1 MQCAQALP
9 ADAVE
14 PALPG
19 HWHRPLQGGRSSGTK
34 SAKPGGMLC
43 NMGLLLDSFWRAAAY
58 CVRPRVIALS
68 FLPLL
73 IMVALALGLGYFF
86 WDAALDAVRSG
97 LEASNTLNLF
107 WDWLQG
113 MGMGG
118 LKTVLAP
125 LIVIFAITP
134 FIVVGSLLMVAVLM
148 TPSLLSMLAERRFPL
163 LERKKGGSF
172 MKSVVWS
179 LSSTLLAG
187 VALVVS
193 LPLWLVPP
201 LILVLPPLIWGWLTY
216 RVMSFDALAEHA
228 SVEERHLLVR
238 EHRAYLVGMGVLCGY
253 LGAAPS
259 IVWASGAL
267 FAAAFVILVPIAI
280 WIYALI
286 FAFSSLWF
294 SHYCLAALQLQ
305 RDKADREQQATA
317 MEPVADITTLPPA
330 DAVLPLA
337 LPHDQPHTLPPAPA
351 SPP

>member
-1 MQCAQALP
+1 
-9 ADAVE
+9 
-14 PALPG
+14 
-19 HWHRPLQGGRSSGTK
+19 
-34 SAKPGGMLC
+34 MLRG
-43 NMGLLLDSFWRAAAY
+43 MGLLLDSFWRAVAY

-73 IMVALALGLGYFF
+73 IMLAVSLGLGYFF
-86 WDAALDAVRSG
+86 WDAVLDAVRSG
-97 LEASNTLNLF
+97 LAASNTLNLF

-125 LIVIFAITP
+125 LIVIFAVTP
-134 FIVVGSLLMVAVLM
+134 FIVVGSLLLVAAFM
-148 TPSLLSMLAERRFPL
+148 TPTLLSLVAERRFPTL
-163 LERKKGGSF
+163 QRKKGGSF
-172 MKSVVWS
+172 MKSLAWS

-187 VALVVS
+187 IALLVS

-216 RVMSFDALAEHA
+216 RVMAFGVLAEHA
-228 SVEERHLLVR
+228 SVEERRALIR
-238 EHRAYLVGMGVLCGY
+238 QHRPYLIGMGVLCGY

-305 RDKADREQQATA
+305 REKADRERQASA
-317 MEPVADITTLPPA
+317 VEPVADITVLPPA
-330 DAVLPLA
+330 DAALPLA